1 MANKEMEKASK
12 GSQNINLLQTQEAR
26 VIMYIVP
33 ALLILG
39 IIAYLF
45 KQ

>member
-1 MANKEMEKASK
+1 MTNQDPKATAKKSEND
-12 GSQNINLLQTQEAR
+12 SVLQTQEAR

-39 IIAYLF
+39 ILAYLL